1 MAEPVS
7 ARNMY
12 VSKQMRLPLAM
23 MERYVD
29 GDKTS
34 NIKYLSYSTHD
45 WTVAQMVLFFDAD
58 NDKLAIGKDEVV
70 PFASHVMIELHST
83 EDCKKGDCYW
93 VEVHYNGKLLEFSE
107 NCKDAARCKYS
118 EFMQMLQAKGF
129 VNTDSYYK

>member
-1 MAEPVS
+1 MAEPIS

-23 MERYVD
+23 MSRVVD
-29 GDKTS
+29 GEQPS

-58 NDKLAIGKDEVV
+58 NDKLAIGLDEVV

-83 EDCKKGDCYW
+83 ENCKKADCFW
-93 VEVHYNGKLLEFSE
+93 VEVHYNGKLFEFSE
-107 NCKDAARCKYS
+107 NC
-118 EFMQMLQAKGF
+118 
-129 VNTDSYYK
+129 

>member
-7 ARNMY
+7 ARDMY

-45 WTVAQMVLFFDAD
+45 WTVAQMVLFFNAD
-58 NDKLAIGKDEVV
+58 NG
-70 PFASHVMIELHST
+70 
-83 EDCKKGDCYW
+83 
-93 VEVHYNGKLLEFSE
+93 
-107 NCKDAARCKYS
+107 
-118 EFMQMLQAKGF
+118 
-129 VNTDSYYK
+129 